1 MSICTHI
8 RGANLLA
15 LSQISLEIRQ
25 QVGLGAVDL
34 ALAQTMPAPVCV
46 YVSAYIYVCV
56 YICVCVYIYIYIYV
70 CIHTHTH
77 THTHTYTHIYTHV
90 NACGYW

>member
-46 YVSAYIYVCV
+46 YVSAYM
-56 YICVCVYIYIYIYV
+56 CVYIYVYIYIH
-70 CIHTHTH
+70 IFTHTH
-77 THTHTYTHIYTHV
+77 THTHTPAHALDLIQG
-90 NACGYW
+90 AFEAG